1 MQKSSFILLG
11 SLLLLVGLAYALTRN
26 DKPQHAESPAS
37 SDTPGSSAGQGS
49 PTRGS
54 SEEPLM
60 LYCAASNRAVIE
72 AIIAQYRQECGREVQ
87 VQFGPSQTLL
97 TSLEVSG
104 KGDLFLPADSSY
116 VDMAIDKQLVD
127 EIIPLAKMHAVV
139 AVAKGNPKNI
149 QSFEDLLKPDTKLV
163 QANPD
168 AAAIGKVVRD
178 KLQSQ
183 GLWDKLNKATVAFR
197 MTVNDTANDVA
208 VGAADAAIVYD
219 AVLHGNSK
227 VDSIKLKELEGATS
241 DVWLAVAKSTKQAPN
256 ALHFARYVSA
266 SDRGLKQ
273 YATSGFKTL
282 AGDAWSD
289 LPELS
294 IFAGSMLRPAIE
306 KTIIAFEQREGVRV
320 NRVYNGCGILV
331 AQMKAGQHPDAYF
344 ACDKE
349 FMSKVPDIFPAP
361 VDVSQNELVILVQ
374 KGNPQN
380 IKSLKDLAKEG
391 LRVGVGHEKQCAMG
405 WLTQNTLREGGV
417 EQEVMANVKVQSPT
431 GDMLV
436 NQMSAGSLD
445 AAVVYLSNAA
455 GAGDK
460 LDAVRIA
467 GLQCSIATQ
476 PFAVAVDSPK
486 ARLAGRLFA
495 RIQSAESKSTFLAE
509 GFRWSSDLTSSDK
522 HE

>member
-11 SLLLLVGLAYALTRN
+11 SLLLLGGLAYALTRN
-26 DKPQHAESPAS
+26 DRPQRAPAPAS
-37 SDTPGSSAGQGS
+37 TATASDAGQGS
-49 PTRGS
+49 PKNGS
-54 SEEPLM
+54 SDEPLM
-60 LYCAASNRAVIE
+60 LYCAASNRAVME
-72 AIIAQYRQECGREVQ
+72 AIIAQYKQECGREVQ

-116 VDMAIDKQLVD
+116 VDMAKDKQLVE
-127 EIIPLAKMHAVV
+127 EILPLAKMHAVI
-139 AVAKGNPKNI
+139 AVAKGNPKKI
-149 QSFEDLLKPDTKLV
+149 QTFEDLLKPDIKLV

-168 AAAIGKVVRD
+168 AAAIGKIVRD
-178 KLQSQ
+178 KLQAQ
-183 GLWDKLNKATVAFR
+183 GLWEQLNKASAAFR
-197 MTVNDTANDVA
+197 MTVNDAANDVA
-208 VGAADAAIVYD
+208 LGAADAAIVYD

-227 VDSIKLKELEGATS
+227 VDTIKLKELDGATS
-241 DVWLAVAKSTKQAPN
+241 DVLLAVAKSTKQAPN

-273 YATSGFKTL
+273 YATNGFEAL
-282 AGDAWSD
+282 PGDAWSD

-306 KTIIAFEQREGVRV
+306 KTIIAFEHREGVRV

-331 AQMKAGQHPDAYF
+331 AQMKTGQHPDAYF

-349 FMSKVPDIFPAP
+349 FMSQVPDIFPAP

-374 KGNPQN
+374 KGNPHN

-455 GAGDK
+455 GAGEK
-460 LDAVRIA
+460 LDAVRIF
-467 GLQCSIATQ
+467 GLQCAIATQ

-509 GFRWSSDLTSSDK
+509 GFRWSSDLTSSEK